1 MDNIFRNMIPT
12 LNTFVYPITNT
23 NVNHKKQI
31 LDPMTCIMRLALL
44 FFNKD
49 GTKISISNNKIIYQ
63 PPNIFQGPFRWSN
76 GDNRSDLHNLCEPIE
91 NMLLWYNTDNEIIN
105 KLLKYA
111 LKGLMKLK
119 KSYNNDDFSNLV
131 SHSLTHYMNLI
142 ENKIKIKK
150 LKQNKQNNVDEL
162 KKELMINNI
171 EKYDKISRLKKTWN
185 ENEITSV
192 HNLLNLIND
201 ENILYIINAINVIL
215 EGKEEKACAIIIEL
229 MTTIS

>member
-1 MDNIFRNMIPT
+1 MDNIFRNVIPR

-91 NMLLWYNTDNEIIN
+91 NMLMWYNTDNEIIN
-105 KLLKYA
+105 KLLNYA
-111 LKGLMKLK
+111 LKGLTKLK

-142 ENKIKIKK
+142 ENKTK
-150 LKQNKQNNVDEL
+150 LKKPKQNNVGEL

-215 EGKEEKACAIIIEL
+215 EGKENKACEIIIEL

>member
-12 LNTFVYPITNT
+12 LNTLVYTNT

-131 SHSLTHYMNLI
+131 SHSLTHYMHLI

-150 LKQNKQNNVDEL
+150 LKQNNVDEL

-192 HNLLNLIND
+192 YNLLNLIND

-215 EGKEEKACAIIIEL
+215 EGKEEKACAIILEL